1 MGEMLA
7 RVARLLV
14 SWVLV
19 AIGVSMLVRAELGV
33 APFDVLNSGVNKQTG
48 LAFGWC
54 FTLSGMAFF
63 IAGRLLGG
71 RVGWGS
77 IAGSVCIGPMINVIL
92 AQVGHQEAMRVRVP
106 FMVVGI
112 VLIAVGI
119 CFGISTRLGPG
130 PSEVFMLGLVHH
142 RVGVVVARWIS
153 DLLPVVIGFAM
164 GGALGFGTVVF
175 LVTMGPLVKVGLRVL
190 RFDTQQQEAEPAG
203 VGA

>member
-1 MGEMLA
+1 MPA
-7 RVARLLV
+7 RVLRLLA

-19 AIGVSMLVRAELGV
+19 AVGVSMLVRAELGV

-77 IAGSVCIGPMINVIL
+77 VAGSICIGPMINVVL
-92 AQVGHQEAMRVRVP
+92 AQISHQEAMRVRVP
-106 FMVVGI
+106 LLVVGI
-112 VLIAVGI
+112 ALIGIGI
-119 CFGISTRLGPG
+119 CFGISTRLGSG

-142 RVGVVVARWIS
+142 RVGVVVARWVS
-153 DLLPVVIGFAM
+153 DLLPVVVGVVL
-164 GGALGFGTVVF
+164 GGSLGVGTAVF
-175 LVTMGPLVKVGLRVL
+175 LIVMGPLVKVGLRVL
-190 RFDTQQQEAEPAG
+190 RFDARDDKPDPVG
-203 VGA
+203 VGG